1 MQPAAAR
8 VSLPAGVRRAWTRLS
23 SASRISP
30 GGHEYPVALLRWTA
44 AGEELRANATLPES
58 LQPGGFA
65 NPFTLDEILAAYA
78 GAAGAEPL
86 LARAGQQLYACLVQG
101 DVATRLRGLDAV
113 HPAGYRR
120 ATGQCRT
127 SAPSGGGW

>member
-1 MQPAAAR
+1 MWENDLTDSVLAAPACSQPLVGSPCPQEYAAHGHVCHPHR
-8 VSLPAGVRRAWTRLS
+8 GSP
-23 SASRISP
+23 P

-86 LARAGQQLYACLVQG
+86 LARAGQ
-101 DVATRLRGLDAV
+101 
-113 HPAGYRR
+113 
-120 ATGQCRT
+120 
-127 SAPSGGGW
+127 